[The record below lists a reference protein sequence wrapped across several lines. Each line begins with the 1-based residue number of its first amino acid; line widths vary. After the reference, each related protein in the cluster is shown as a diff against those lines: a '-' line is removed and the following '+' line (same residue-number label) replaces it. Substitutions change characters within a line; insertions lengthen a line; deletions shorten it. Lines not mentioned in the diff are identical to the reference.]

1 MLTLRSPGPSVVTS
15 RPPMKIWPEVGDS
28 SPAIMRSVVVLP
40 QPEGPRMVVSVP
52 CGTVKLIPLTASGAL
67 VSVP

>member
-1 MLTLRSPGPSVVTS
+1 MLTLRSAGPSVVTS
-15 RPPMKIWPEVGDS
+15 WPSIRICPPVGAS

-52 CGTVKLIPLTASGAL
+52 LRHLKLMPLTASGAPR
-67 VSVP
+67 SAP

>member
-1 MLTLRSPGPSVVTS
+1 MLTLRSLGPSEVTS
-15 RPPMKIWPEVGDS
+15 RPSIRIWPPEGDS

-52 CGTVKLIPLTASGAL
+52 LGTVKSMPLTIRGAL
-67 VSVP
+67 APP